1 MICKKGRKYLKKKN
15 FLSFYLPLA
24 TIAVFQPAHLAQGSF
39 LDLANRDLASATT
52 LYWQII
58 YYLNINT

>member
-1 MICKKGRKYLKKKN
+1 MICKNKVGNILKKKP

-39 LDLANRDLASATT
+39 LDLSNRDLAL
-52 LYWQII
+52 LYSLLTNHLLFK
-58 YYLNINT
+58 Y